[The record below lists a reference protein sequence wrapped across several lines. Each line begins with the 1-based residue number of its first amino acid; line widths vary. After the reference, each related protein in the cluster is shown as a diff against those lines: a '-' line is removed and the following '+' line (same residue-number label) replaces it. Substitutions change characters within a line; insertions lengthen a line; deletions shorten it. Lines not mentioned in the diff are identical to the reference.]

1 MRARRV
7 VAPIIIAVAVGL
19 VPIATA
25 AASPYTEKEMVHASL
40 RASDVPK
47 SYFVNQTPSRDLAY
61 TGSPNAKHFEMC
73 VDKDGN
79 KVWGD
84 APVAHEN
91 ATVVMEQVGEGADTQ
106 KLLAITSDIYTY
118 KGKDAAQ
125 QAWKNL
131 KKATKQCAPS
141 AGTQVPVGD
150 KEMVDVIATQ
160 TITTLK
166 KHNGQEGFS
175 NEQHV
180 AVAVAPGDPA
190 GISLWVGGYTAY
202 RVVGKA
208 IVRAAWANYTR
219 ASLEDAA
226 LMKSWLK
233 FTREEA
239 NTIADRLA

>member
-1 MRARRV
+1 MNPLRFAFL
-7 VAPIIIAVAVGL
+7 ASL
-19 VPIATA
+19 
-25 AASPYTEKEMVHASL
+25 AASAIALLPGTALADWYFPTTLRDASL
-40 RASDVPK
+40 QVSDVPDAF
-47 SYFVNQTPSRDLAY
+47 FVNGARERELSYAS
-61 TGSPNAKHFEMC
+61 GSKTRPFEAC